1 MYEDDYEFLSDSDRQ
16 LKEHVKNEIGIY
28 EKGTYDTLL
37 AKYPNEEDLIIYR
50 GINFKSRLEYY
61 RFMKNLEKN
70 NGWIQDNSASSYTRS
85 KATATGFAETTKTY
99 YPTQEII
106 QAEAKRSKEGDTLS
120 GYCGV
125 VLKTKIKKGEA
136 VDVNLSEFGIE
147 DEILMEPQRKV
158 DVEVEVI
165 NSLKFQ
171 VNQSDFDINEYIQNC
186 NNTSDPL
193 FQYITINKP
202 ERINNDSANHIF
214 EMCLSSKEKNAK
226 IIEKRLDLN
235 NNEELIFA
243 GDYLTVIKERT
254 LKSYKDD
261 TVIHN
266 YNFYT
271 PNLLQTF
278 EKRGCF
284 RPEQYEKLKNISN
297 ELISDT
303 LEVYLNEGQNININH
318 LENVSWFVKFAS
330 SYSRELY
337 ESTIL
342 KRKGREYNDLSDNL
356 RERMNDKNLSNQEKQ
371 DMINNVKDDLASIL
385 QKICDEKVGNINR
398 KSKRLSGNKK

>member
-147 DEILMEPQRKV
+147 DEILMEPQRKIEV
-158 DVEVEVI
+158 KVEVI

-171 VNQSDFDINEYIQNC
+171 VN
-186 NNTSDPL
+186 
-193 FQYITINKP
+193 
-202 ERINNDSANHIF
+202 
-214 EMCLSSKEKNAK
+214 
-226 IIEKRLDLN
+226 
-235 NNEELIFA
+235 
-243 GDYLTVIKERT
+243 
-254 LKSYKDD
+254 
-261 TVIHN
+261 
-266 YNFYT
+266 
-271 PNLLQTF
+271 
-278 EKRGCF
+278 
-284 RPEQYEKLKNISN
+284 
-297 ELISDT
+297 
-303 LEVYLNEGQNININH
+303 
-318 LENVSWFVKFAS
+318 
-330 SYSRELY
+330 
-337 ESTIL
+337 
-342 KRKGREYNDLSDNL
+342 
-356 RERMNDKNLSNQEKQ
+356 
-371 DMINNVKDDLASIL
+371 
-385 QKICDEKVGNINR
+385 
-398 KSKRLSGNKK
+398 